1 MASTA
6 NAVTTF
12 LNVDLDLRAHKG
24 ELKELLRYIDPF
36 VLVLHEIER
45 EASVELNQQCASLE
59 ETLVGFIE
67 VIQGLPQQAKD
78 LWNQCE
84 YRRFNVGIQA
94 ENTPREEHFS
104 VSSQVIARLAD
115 IRSEILITVYA
126 PIDTA
131 PPGSTYVGSSPIND
145 VE

>member
-1 MASTA
+1 MTSAT

-12 LNVDLDLRAHKG
+12 LNVDLDLRARED
-24 ELKELLRYIDPF
+24 ELKELLRFMDPF

-45 EASVELNQQCASLE
+45 EASVELNQQCSSLE
-59 ETLVGFIE
+59 ETLVCFIE
-67 VIQGLPQQAKD
+67 VIQGLPLKAKD

-94 ENTPREEHFS
+94 ENAHHEEHFA

-115 IRSEILITVYA
+115 IQSEMLITVYA

-131 PPGSTYVGSSPIND
+131 PPGSTNVGSSPIND